1 MFSEKR
7 GGFQLSR
14 KPVCCASAGL
24 PSTGPVDHIAA
35 MNTRRVPRARAYAP
49 DPDAPGR
56 HCDSPGCEEL
66 GCYRAPKSRLALNDY
81 YWFCLNHVR
90 AYNANWD
97 YYKNMT
103 PGQIE
108 QELRADVS
116 WQRPSWRF
124 GGQGNAAHM
133 QEELL
138 RDPLLN
144 MDGIRRRDA
153 PRAAIDAPPELRQPL
168 VVLGLTWPVSM
179 DTVKA
184 RYKALAK
191 AHHPDINGGDVVADE
206 RIKAINVAYT
216 ALKQH
221 WPAEEPEVARG

>member
-1 MFSEKR
+1 
-7 GGFQLSR
+7 
-14 KPVCCASAGL
+14 
-24 PSTGPVDHIAA
+24 

-56 HCDSPGCEEL
+56 LCDQPGCEEL
-66 GCYRAPKSRLALNDY
+66 GCYRAPKSRTALNDY
-81 YWFCLNHVR
+81 YWFCLGHVR

-108 QELRADVS
+108 QELRADIS

-124 GGQGNAAHM
+124 GTHGTGSPLH
-133 QEELL
+133 EDLL
-138 RDPLLN
+138 RDPMLN
-144 MDGIRRRDA
+144 MDRRPGAQAHRSQA
-153 PRAAIDAPPELRQPL
+153 EAPPELRQPL
-168 VVLGLTWPVSM
+168 DVLGLTWPVTM

-191 AHHPDINGGDVVADE
+191 AHHPDINGGRAAAEE

-216 ALKQH
+216 VLKTH
-221 WPAEEPEVARG
+221 WPAEEPEAARG